1 MKGAKQPMKK
11 LPSFAKQISTFALG
25 AIILYFALA
34 FMVLSDI
41 GLTPYD
47 SAILTLGYLFN
58 IEYGYACMAVGSLML
73 LIHILILKKKFPVRE
88 LLQLIVIFG
97 GGFLMNFFVYDLL
110 AEIVLGSLFV
120 RIIVF
125 TAMVPLV
132 AFGCLIIMNAD
143 LMSTTLEGLS
153 LTIAKKTHSTLG
165 IVRWIADGFFLVVS
179 IALTLIFKLEWTIG
193 IGTAIGFILFSPML
207 DILKRPTLRFL
218 RFIHMRTT
226 FTKLEKANK
235 IG

>member
-1 MKGAKQPMKK
+1 MKK
-11 LPSFAKQISTFALG
+11 LPSFAKQISTFSLG
-25 AIILYFALA
+25 AIILYFSLA
-34 FMVLSDI
+34 FMILANI

-58 IEYGYACMAVGSLML
+58 IEYGYACMAAGSIML
-73 LIHILILKKKFPVRE
+73 LTHILILRKKFPVRE
-88 LLQLIVIFG
+88 LLQLVIIFG

-110 AEIVLGSLFV
+110 AEIVLGSLFL
-120 RIIVF
+120 RIIIF

-143 LMSTTLEGLS
+143 LMSTPLEGLA
-153 LTIAKKTHSTLG
+153 LTIAKKLHSTLG
-165 IVRWIADGFFLVVS
+165 IVRWIADGIFLVVS
-179 IALTLIFKLEWTIG
+179 IVLTLIFKLDWTIG
-193 IGTAIGFILFSPML
+193 IGTAIGLILFSPLL

-218 RFIHMRTT
+218 RFLHMRTS
-226 FTKLEKANK
+226 FTKLEKATK